1 MQSDLMNNS
10 ASIIEH
16 PIINGHEMLLFEA
29 DVAWNV
35 IKGWVMNQY
44 LDQKQLLVY
53 DGKLIN
59 QVFLDDIVPS
69 NDDEFFYPKAMKF
82 YSVNTII
89 RLIHQERYETIQE
102 IIRNQI
108 WEAIKKEVVGISYI
122 FNFHEQIL
130 TNKEE
135 ILQFERILRDLFRN
149 KFGFPIDCCCL
160 YPSSIDVLDF
170 AELVDLHQ
178 GYQIFDQFQK
188 ARLKHHPYTGKD
200 VSKPDIDPSIILS
213 DSSLPYIAKRALS
226 KANSPFFFYQG
237 GKIIAEAN
245 DLQSFYN
252 QLKNV
257 SLEVFCFHCYR
268 ISHSTLAGRSVS
280 PSPRSDIA
288 LWIEYSIGDTQLAHQ
303 IFNTVKHSLSDR
315 AKTLEAGSK
324 FTQLTIKSAVLKLI
338 KSRLDV
344 FSKEEFEKI

>member
-1 MQSDLMNNS
+1 MQSDLMDNS

-16 PIINGHEMLLFEA
+16 PNINGHELLLFEA
-29 DVAWNV
+29 DIAWNV

-59 QVFLDDIVPS
+59 QVFLDDIVQS
-69 NDDEFFYPKAMKF
+69 NDDEFFYQKPIRF

-89 RLIHQERYETIQE
+89 RLIDQERHETVQE

-108 WEAIKKEVVGISYI
+108 WEAIKKEDMVGISYI
-122 FNFHEQIL
+122 FNFHEQIQ

-135 ILQFERILRDLFRN
+135 ILQFERILKDLFQNR
-149 KFGFPIDCCCL
+149 FGFPIDCCCL

-170 AELVDLHQ
+170 AELVDIHE

-188 ARLKHHPYTGKD
+188 QRLKHHPFTD
-200 VSKPDIDPSIILS
+200 QDLSKPYIDPSTIS
-213 DSSLPYIAKRALS
+213 FDSSLPYIAKRALS
-226 KANSPFFFYQG
+226 KANSPFYFYQG
-237 GKIIAEAN
+237 GKIIGEAN
-245 DLQSFYN
+245 DLESFYN

-257 SLEVFCFHCYR
+257 SLDVFCFHCYR
-268 ISHSTLAGRSVS
+268 ISRSTLAGRSIS

-303 IFNTVKHSLSDR
+303 IYNTVKHSLSDR
-315 AKTLEAGSK
+315 TKTLEAGSK
-324 FTQLTIKSAVLKLI
+324 FTRLTIKSAVLKLI

-344 FSKEEFEKI
+344 FSRENFE

>member
-1 MQSDLMNNS
+1 MQSDLMDNS

-29 DVAWNV
+29 DIAWNV

-53 DGKLIN
+53 DGNLISQAFFDEIVQSN
-59 QVFLDDIVPS
+59 GDDL
-69 NDDEFFYPKAMKF
+69 FYQKPVNF

-89 RLIHQERYETIQE
+89 RLIDQEGYETVQE

-108 WEAIKKEVVGISYI
+108 WEAIKKKDIVGISYI
-122 FNFHEQIL
+122 FNFHEQIH
-130 TNKEE
+130 TDKEA
-135 ILQFERILRDLFRN
+135 ILNFERILQELFQN

-170 AELVDLHQ
+170 AELVNLHE

-188 ARLKHHPYTGKD
+188 PRLKHHPHTKQD
-200 VSKPDIDPSIILS
+200 ILKPDIDPSIILS

-226 KANSPFFFYQG
+226 EANSPFYFYQG
-237 GKIIAEAN
+237 GKTIGEAN
-245 DLQSFYN
+245 DLESFYN

-257 SLEVFCFHCYR
+257 SLDVFCFHCYR
-268 ISHSTLAGRSVS
+268 ISHSTLAGRSIS
-280 PSPRSDIA
+280 PTPRSDIA

-303 IFNTVKHSLSDR
+303 IYNTVRHSLSDR
-315 AKTLEAGSK
+315 AKTLEARSK
-324 FTQLTIKSAVLKLI
+324 FSQLTIKSEVLKLI
-338 KSRLDV
+338 KSRLDF
-344 FSKEEFEKI
+344 FSNREFE